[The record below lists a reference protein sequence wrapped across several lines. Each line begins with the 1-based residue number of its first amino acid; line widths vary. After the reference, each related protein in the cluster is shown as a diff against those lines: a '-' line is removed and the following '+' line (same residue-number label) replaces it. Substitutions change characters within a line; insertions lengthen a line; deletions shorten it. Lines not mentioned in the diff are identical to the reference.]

1 MSIIAALGIAD
12 AVGLTDWVKS
22 KLSNSDSNSAKI
34 AAKVMDFAMSKT
46 GESDPDKIQQR
57 LSADPT
63 LAAQLKQTLLDNEQE
78 IDMAPYK
85 DRQDARA
92 MHNKHPEQAD
102 KIADKI
108 ADRVMTQNLPYIF
121 ILLIVNVLAVYFLK
135 DQGAIIATISNV
147 LGMTIKSLFDERI
160 CVTGFYFGSSMGSKN
175 KDEKANDK
183 GSRA

>member
-1 MSIIAALGIAD
+1 MSIMAVLGIAETL
-12 AVGLTDWVKS
+12 GLTDWVKS

-46 GESDPDKIQQR
+46 GESDPDKIQQK
-57 LSADPT
+57 LSTDPT
-63 LAAQLKQTLLDNEQE
+63 LAAQLKQTLLDNELE

-85 DRQDARA
+85 DRQDARV

-102 KIADKI
+102 KIAD
-108 ADRVMTQNLPYIF
+108 RVMSQNLPYIF

-175 KDEKANDK
+175 KDDKASEK